1 MVAKNEMK
9 GNIETAEN
17 LFKECLKIDP
27 TSAAVKYELG
37 NIYRFNGLYDT
48 ALEYGKSCANDEPKM
63 NGISCY
69 TLSVYITNVNIYKQL
84 MCMHV

>member
-1 MVAKNEMK
+1 MK

-48 ALEYGKSCANDEPKM
+48 KRLNMAKAALTMNQKM